1 MAFICRVG
9 DLRECCGLARFSEKK
24 ENHMNT
30 GLSIVIPTM
39 GRPILVRTLESVLAA
54 NGADHL
60 EVIVV
65 GEIRDAAVLQQVTA
79 IVSAHSNVRHVS
91 ISYPDG
97 DSSRKKNRGV
107 EESCA
112 DIVAFLDDDVV
123 IASDWPEHILKAFED
138 PAVGLVSGP
147 SLVPEDINLSAR
159 LAGLAL
165 TSRAAGYVADRYR
178 IGNTAVREIG
188 WSRIIGCNAAYRKMV
203 FRQMGGFPPEFY
215 PGEEMIAAWRTQQ
228 LGHKLLF
235 IPAAWVYHYP
245 RQSVKRFWRQMWGY
259 GATRIRLKRAGTA
272 FEWTTLIPAVW
283 VFSLLVLGLLAPF
296 CSFCA
301 VLLKLDLELYALMAA
316 VVALE
321 TAIQTRRLRDLLVFF
336 MIPFMHL
343 SYGLAEWFEFFHPNR
358 DLSEN
363 K

>member
-1 MAFICRVG
+1 
-9 DLRECCGLARFSEKK
+9 
-24 ENHMNT
+24 MNPN
-30 GLSIVIPTM
+30 LSIAIPTM
-39 GRPILVRTLESVLAA
+39 GRPILVRTLESVLATK
-54 NGADHL
+54 GADQM

-65 GEIRDAAVLQQVTA
+65 GEIRDSDVLQKVTA
-79 IVSAHSNVRHVS
+79 IVSANPNVRHIS

-97 DSSRKKNRGV
+97 DSSRKKNRGA
-107 EESCA
+107 EESRA

-123 IASDWPEHILKAFED
+123 IAPDWPEHILKAFEN

-165 TSRAAGYVADRYR
+165 TSRAAGYVAERYR
-178 IGNTAVREIG
+178 IGNTAVREIT
-188 WSRIIGCNAAYRKMV
+188 WSRIIGCNAAYRKTV
-203 FRQMGGFPPEFY
+203 FQQMGGFPPEFY

-245 RQSVKRFWRQMWGY
+245 RQSVKRFCRQMWGY
-259 GATRIRLKRAGTA
+259 GATRIRLKRAGTG

-283 VFSLLVLGLLAPF
+283 VFSLVTLVPAALICNL
-296 CSFCA
+296 CA
-301 VLLKLDLELYALMAA
+301 VLLRLDLGLYALMAA
-316 VVALE
+316 AVALE
-321 TAIQTRRLRDLLVFF
+321 TAAQTRRARDLLVFF
-336 MIPFMHL
+336 MIPVMHL
-343 SYGLAEWFEFFHPNR
+343 SYGFAEWFEFFRPNR

>member
-1 MAFICRVG
+1 
-9 DLRECCGLARFSEKK
+9 
-24 ENHMNT
+24 MNPD
-30 GLSIVIPTM
+30 LSIVIPTM
-39 GRPILVRTLESVLAA
+39 GRPILVRTLESVLATK
-54 NGADHL
+54 GAAQL

-65 GEIRDAAVLQQVTA
+65 GEIPDRDVLQKVTA
-79 IVSAHSNVRHVS
+79 VVSANTNVRHIS

-97 DSSRKKNRGV
+97 DSSRKKNRGA
-107 EESCA
+107 EESRA

-123 IASDWPEHILKAFED
+123 IAPDWPEHILKAFEN

-178 IGNTAVREIG
+178 IGDNAVREIG
-188 WSRIIGCNAAYRKMV
+188 WSRIIGCNAAYRKTV
-203 FRQMGGFPPEFY
+203 FQQMGGFPPEFY
-215 PGEEMIAAWRTQQ
+215 PGEEMIASWRTQQ
-228 LGHKLLF
+228 LGHKLFF

-245 RQSVKRFWRQMWGY
+245 RQSLKRFWRQMWGY

-283 VFSLLVLGLLAPF
+283 VFSLITLGAAALI
-296 CSFCA
+296 CDICA
-301 VLLKLDLELYALMAA
+301 VLLKLDLALYALMALA
-316 VVALE
+316 VALE
-321 TAIQTRRLRDLLVFF
+321 TAVQTRRLRDLLVFF
-336 MIPFMHL
+336 MIPVMHL
-343 SYGLAEWFEFFHPNR
+343 SYGLAEWFEFFRPNR

-363 K
+363 RAG